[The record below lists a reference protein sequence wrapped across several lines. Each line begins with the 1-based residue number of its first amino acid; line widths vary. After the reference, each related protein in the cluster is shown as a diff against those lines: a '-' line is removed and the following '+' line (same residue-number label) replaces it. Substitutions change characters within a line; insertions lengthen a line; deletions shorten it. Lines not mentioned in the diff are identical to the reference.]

1 MNENETID
9 NPWIKFIK
17 YFDAKARDG
26 KICWKSPPQKQTMGV
41 SVSNFQHTKFSVIDL
56 VLTDKRNLS
65 GKWPKF
71 ACGKSVDFCSQS
83 WEIHYQSH

>member
-17 YFDAKARDG
+17 CFDAKAQDG

-41 SVSNFQHTKFSVIDL
+41 SVIFNIQNS
-56 VLTDKRNLS
+56 
-65 GKWPKF
+65 
-71 ACGKSVDFCSQS
+71 
-83 WEIHYQSH
+83 